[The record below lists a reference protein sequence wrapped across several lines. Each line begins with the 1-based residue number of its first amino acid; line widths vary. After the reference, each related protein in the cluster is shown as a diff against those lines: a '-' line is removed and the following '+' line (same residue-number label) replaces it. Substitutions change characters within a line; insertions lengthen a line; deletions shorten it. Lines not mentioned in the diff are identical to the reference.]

1 MKDLI
6 RHILK
11 EETEDYKLVEKGIDV
26 CISVANKTYPFIV
39 GWERANNWDS
49 TKYFFY
55 VNLIVDYRKAKE
67 YYNLP
72 FRLYYERYPDE
83 IDNLIKNKTEYAY
96 PTSLLDYELSDDQ
109 YLESKKIKET
119 VQDVYE
125 LIPDEY
131 KMMYEAESYFGESP
145 KLYPKELNIS
155 FFMFV

>member
-11 EETEDYKLVEKGIDV
+11 EETKDYKLVEKGIDV
-26 CISVANKTYPFIV
+26 CISVTNKTYPFIV
-39 GWERANNWDS
+39 GWEKADNWDN

-55 VNLIVDYRKAKE
+55 VNLIVDHKKAKE

-72 FRLYYERYPDE
+72 FKPFYQRYPEE
-83 IDNLIKNKTEYAY
+83 IEDVIKNKTPLAY
-96 PTSLLDYELSDDQ
+96 PTSLLNYELSDDQ

-125 LIPDEY
+125 LIPNEY
-131 KMMYEAESYFGESP
+131 KVMYEQESYFGDPP
-145 KLYPKELNIS
+145 KLYPKEINASYFI
-155 FFMFV
+155 FV